1 MTWDEYL
8 YETHTPEQLHGW
20 ANSLAYFHFCRAY
33 GGHSNDGDRLLAA
46 LRTDDPAGVLTTLG
60 LPVKHIPPGTPQA
73 VPGQGY
79 TVQEYAR
86 FPSPIPGHPGL
97 DQPGWVTLAGHPAHV
112 WATATT
118 LTISVHDATDIYAV
132 SESAV
137 AAARAMERLLAP
149 LSAHVIDPPQ
159 NDRNCV
165 CLHRSTAG
173 EVSGS

>member
-8 YETHTPEQLHGW
+8 YRNHTPEQLRAW

-33 GGHSNDGDRLLAA
+33 GGHNNDGDRLLVA
-46 LRTDDPAGVLTTLG
+46 LSTEDPAEVLTALG
-60 LPVKHIPPGTPQA
+60 LPVERIPPGTPLA

-79 TVQEYAR
+79 TVQEYAQFR
-86 FPSPIPGHPGL
+86 NPVPGHPDL
-97 DQPGWVTLAGHPAHV
+97 DQPGWVTLAGHPAHI

-118 LTISVHDATDIYAV
+118 LTISVHDADDVYEV

-137 AAARAMERLLAP
+137 AAAREMEKLLAP

-159 NDRNCV
+159 NDRNCICV
-165 CLHRSTAG
+165 HASTTS